1 MNLYTSLTL
10 RYLKQNK
17 RRTLVTIIGIILA
30 TALIC
35 GIGNICTS
43 FMDYQIRNQIQSNG
57 DFYATFFNIN
67 KEKAQIVTKSSGVTR
82 YGYSQS
88 LGGTILGKNKDISL
102 YINAYDKNKIE
113 SYRLTLK
120 EGKYPKNKNEIVV
133 SEGLLKHLNKK
144 IGDKVIFEVGDI
156 EYTEGTDIPKLINPQ
171 KNTYKI
177 VGILNKTPLSYN
189 SQLFALAGFDINSV
203 SNKEEFNVSICTENP
218 KDIYKTAISIGE
230 NIGLVQADEAS
241 DEDYSYDDQT
251 LMYYKG
257 IDFNESLLRLL
268 GASAYD
274 NINKTL
280 LLVVGLVASLVIIPT
295 IATIYNSFSI
305 AISERKK
312 QFGILN
318 SIGATKSQVM
328 KLVFL
333 EGFLV
338 SIVGIPIGLL
348 SGTIAIDIVFKVIKT
363 FFKTSVFGELELRV
377 VFSPVVLIS
386 STIIILLTIF
396 ISAIIPAINAA
407 KISPLEAIKNSSN
420 LKVGKI
426 KSSKLVK
433 KIFKT
438 EGELAYKNLRRNKG
452 KFRITLFSLII
463 SIVIF
468 ISFNGFVDMFIETNQ
483 INYGTITNDLTLYE
497 NKLFTKEE
505 VQKTIDELKK
515 INGIKD
521 IAIDKGYNLNVHV
534 DEKNINKDL
543 KESLK
548 QSGYVDMDNSTY
560 NFINSRLST
569 PGDFSIS
576 NIKLSEGKFDKET
589 AKAENGV
596 ILVRYSYQESLAK
609 KGKVVL
615 TNYKVGDTLNCTITS
630 YDYDG
635 NESEK
640 EVKLKILAITDEILT
655 GNKQYPQ
662 TSFGVVAYDDLIHLL
677 SIKDDESSSNSYY
690 VATNQEK
697 STRDEVK
704 KVAEE
709 NSLSVIDS
717 IDEAQKLEQTMNVM
731 KIFVYGFIVVI
742 SLVSV
747 TNIINTISTNIN
759 LRKREFAVI
768 KSIGVTPQGFK
779 KMIYMES
786 ILYGILSL
794 LYGIPIGICLN
805 VLMNRILEGMI
816 TVQTLI
822 PYKSILICIISIFI
836 ITFIASYIP
845 LKKISKENIIDN
857 IRQESI

>member
-1 MNLYTSLTL
+1 M
-10 RYLKQNK
+10 R
-17 RRTLVTIIGIILA
+17 G
-30 TALIC
+30 
-35 GIGNICTS
+35 
-43 FMDYQIRNQIQSNG
+43 QIQSSG
-57 DFYATFFNIN
+57 SFYATFTDID
-67 KEKAQIVTKSSGVTR
+67 KEKASVITKSSGVSE
-82 YGYSQS
+82 YGYKKNLGSVILDKKNSTS
-88 LGGTILGKNKDISL
+88 LDI
-102 YINAYDKNKIE
+102 NVFDKNTIN
-113 SYRLTLK
+113 SFQITLK
-120 EGKYPKNKNEIVV
+120 KGSYPKNESELIVTQD
-133 SEGLLKHLNKK
+133 LLNKWNKK
-144 IGDKVIFEVGDI
+144 IGDKITLNLGELIYDDMGMI
-156 EYTEGTDIPKLINPQ
+156 SKLKNPQ
-171 KNTYKI
+171 KTTFKI
-177 VGILNKTPLSYN
+177 VGTLDKALYN
-189 SQLFALAGFDINSV
+189 SKFAIAGFDINSV
-203 SNKEEFNVSICTENP
+203 DKNEKFDVSICTKNP
-218 KDIYKTAISIGE
+218 KDIYKTAISIGK
-230 NIGLVQADEAS
+230 NIGLVQKDDPQDES
-241 DEDYSYDDQT
+241 YNYDEQANLYFKDIEY
-251 LMYYKG
+251 
-257 IDFNESLLRLL
+257 NEGLLRLL
-268 GASAYD
+268 GASSYS
-274 NINKTL
+274 NINITL
-280 LLVVGLVASLVIIPT
+280 LLIVGLVASLVIIAT

-312 QFGILN
+312 QFAILN
-318 SIGATKSQVM
+318 SIGATKSQIM
-328 KLVFL
+328 KFVFL

-348 SGTIAIDIVFKVIKT
+348 SGTVAIDIVFKVIKT
-363 FFKTSVFGELELRV
+363 FFKTSMFGELDLRV
-377 VFSPVVLIS
+377 VFSPIVLIL
-386 STIIILLTIF
+386 STLVILLTIF
-396 ISAIIPAINAA
+396 ISALIPAINAA

-452 KFRITLFSLII
+452 KFRITLFSLVI

-468 ISFNGFVDMFIETNQ
+468 ISFNGFVDMFIEANQ
-483 INYGTITNDLTLYE
+483 INYGSITNDLTLYE
-497 NKLFTKEE
+497 NNLLTKEE

-515 INGIKD
+515 INGLKD
-521 IAIDKGYNLNVHV
+521 VAIDKGYNLNVHV

-543 KESLK
+543 RESLK
-548 QSGYVDMDNSTY
+548 QSDYVDMDNSTY
-560 NFINSRLST
+560 NFFDSKLYT

-576 NIKLSEGKFDKET
+576 NIKLSEGKFDRKT

-615 TNYKVGDTLNCTITS
+615 TNYKVGDTLNCTVYS
-630 YDYDG
+630 YDSDG
-635 NESEK
+635 NEKQK

-655 GNKQYPQ
+655 GDMQYPQ
-662 TSFGVVAYDDLIHLL
+662 TSFGVVAYDDLIPSLG
-677 SIKDDESSSNSYY
+677 ITDDESSSSSYC

-709 NSLSVIDS
+709 NNLSVIDS
-717 IDEAQKLEQTMNVM
+717 IDEAQRFEQTMNVM

-805 VLMNRILEGMI
+805 VLMNRILEGVI

-822 PYKSILICIISIFI
+822 PYKAILICVVAIFI

>member
-43 FMDYQIRNQIQSNG
+43 FMDYQMRDEIQSSG
-57 DFYATFFNIN
+57 SFYATFTDID
-67 KEKAQIVTKSSGVTR
+67 KEKASVITKSSGVSE
-82 YGYSQS
+82 YGYKKNLGSVIWDKKNSTS
-88 LGGTILGKNKDISL
+88 LDI
-102 YINAYDKNKIE
+102 NVFDKNTIN
-113 SYRLTLK
+113 SFQITLK
-120 EGKYPKNKNEIVV
+120 KGSYPKNESELIVTQD
-133 SEGLLKHLNKK
+133 LLNKWNKK
-144 IGDKVIFEVGDI
+144 IGDTITLNLGELIYDDMGI
-156 EYTEGTDIPKLINPQ
+156 ISKLKNPQ
-171 KNTYKI
+171 ETTFKI
-177 VGILNKTPLSYN
+177 VGTLDKAPYN
-189 SQLFALAGFDINSV
+189 SKLFAIAGFDINSV
-203 SNKEEFNVSICTENP
+203 DKNEKFDVSICTKNP

-230 NIGLVQADEAS
+230 NIGLVQKNDPQDE
-241 DEDYSYDDQT
+241 SYDYDEQT
-251 LMYYKG
+251 YMYYKD
-257 IDFNESLLRLL
+257 IEYNEGLLRLL
-268 GASAYD
+268 GASSYD
-274 NINKTL
+274 NINTTL
-280 LLVVGLVASLVIIPT
+280 ILIVALVASLVIIAT

-318 SIGATKSQVM
+318 SIGATKSQIM

-363 FFKTSVFGELELRV
+363 FFKTSAFGELELRV
-377 VFSPVVLIS
+377 VFSPIVLII
-386 STIIILLTIF
+386 STLVILLTIF
-396 ISAIIPAINAA
+396 ISALIPAINAA

-468 ISFNGFVDMFIETNQ
+468 ISFNGFVDMFIEANQ
-483 INYGTITNDLTLYE
+483 INYGSITNDLTLYE

-505 VQKTIDELKK
+505 VQNTINELKK

-543 KESLK
+543 RESLK
-548 QSGYVDMDNSTY
+548 QSDYVDMDNSTY

-576 NIKLSEGKFDKET
+576 NIKLSEGKFNKET

-615 TNYKVGDTLNCTITS
+615 TNYKVGDTLNCTVYS
-630 YDYDG
+630 YDSDG
-635 NESEK
+635 NEKQK

-655 GNKQYPQ
+655 GNKQYPE
-662 TSFGVVAYDDLIHLL
+662 TSFGVVAYDDLIHSLG
-677 SIKDDESSSNSYY
+677 IKDDESSSNSYY

-717 IDEAQKLEQTMNVM
+717 IDEAQKFEQTMNVM

-747 TNIINTISTNIN
+747 TNIVNTISTNIN

-794 LYGIPIGICLN
+794 LYGIPIGICMN
-805 VLMNRILEGMI
+805 VLMNKILEGVI

-822 PYKSILICIISIFI
+822 PYKAILICVVAIFI

>member
-43 FMDYQIRNQIQSNG
+43 FMDYQMRDEIQSSG
-57 DFYATFFNIN
+57 SFYATFTDID
-67 KEKAQIVTKSSGVTR
+67 KEKASVITKSSGVSE
-82 YGYSQS
+82 YGYKKNLGSVILDKKNSTS
-88 LGGTILGKNKDISL
+88 LDI
-102 YINAYDKNKIE
+102 NVFDKNTIN
-113 SYRLTLK
+113 SFQITLK
-120 EGKYPKNKNEIVV
+120 KGSYPKNESELIVTQDI
-133 SEGLLKHLNKK
+133 LNKWNKK
-144 IGDKVIFEVGDI
+144 IGDKITLNLGELIYDDMGMI
-156 EYTEGTDIPKLINPQ
+156 SKLKNPQ
-171 KNTYKI
+171 KTTFKI
-177 VGILNKTPLSYN
+177 VGTLDKALYN
-189 SQLFALAGFDINSV
+189 SKFAIAGFDINSV
-203 SNKEEFNVSICTENP
+203 DKNEKFDVSICTKNP
-218 KDIYKTAISIGE
+218 KDIYKTAISIGK
-230 NIGLVQADEAS
+230 NIGLVQKDNPKDES
-241 DEDYSYDDQT
+241 YNYDEQANLYFKDIEY
-251 LMYYKG
+251 
-257 IDFNESLLRLL
+257 NEGLLRLL
-268 GASAYD
+268 GASSYS
-274 NINKTL
+274 NINITL
-280 LLVVGLVASLVIIPT
+280 LLIVGLVASLVIIAT

-312 QFGILN
+312 QFAILN
-318 SIGATKSQVM
+318 SIGATKSQIM
-328 KLVFL
+328 KFVFL

-348 SGTIAIDIVFKVIKT
+348 SGTVAIDIVFKVIKT
-363 FFKTSVFGELELRV
+363 FFKTSMFGELDLRV
-377 VFSPVVLIS
+377 VFSPIVLIL
-386 STIIILLTIF
+386 STLVILLTIF
-396 ISAIIPAINAA
+396 ISALIPAINAA

-452 KFRITLFSLII
+452 KFRITLFSLVI

-468 ISFNGFVDMFIETNQ
+468 ISFNGFVDMFVEANQ
-483 INYGTITNDLTLYE
+483 INYGSITNDLTLYE
-497 NKLFTKEE
+497 NNLLTKEE

-515 INGIKD
+515 INGLKD
-521 IAIDKGYNLNVHV
+521 VAIDKGYNLNVHV

-543 KESLK
+543 RESLK
-548 QSGYVDMDNSTY
+548 QSHYVDMDNSNY
-560 NFINSRLST
+560 NFINSRLYI
-569 PGDFSIS
+569 PGYFSIS
-576 NIKLSEGKFDKET
+576 NIKLSEGKFDRKT

-615 TNYKVGDTLNCTITS
+615 SNYKVGDTLNCTITS
-630 YDYDG
+630 YDSDG
-635 NESEK
+635 KESEK

-655 GNKQYPQ
+655 GNNQYPE
-662 TSFGVVAYDDLIHLL
+662 TSFGVVAYDDLIPSLG
-677 SIKDDESSSNSYY
+677 ITDDESSSNLYY

-709 NSLSVIDS
+709 NNLSVMDS

-759 LRKREFAVI
+759 LRKREFAII

-794 LYGIPIGICLN
+794 LYGIPIGICMN
-805 VLMNRILEGMI
+805 VLMNKILEGVI

-822 PYKSILICIISIFI
+822 PYKAILICVVAIFI

>member
-43 FMDYQIRNQIQSNG
+43 FMDYQMRDQIKTSG
-57 DFYATFFNIN
+57 SFYATFTDID
-67 KEKAQIVTKSSGVTR
+67 KEKASVITKSSGVSE
-82 YGYSQS
+82 YGYKKNLGSVIWDKKNSTS
-88 LGGTILGKNKDISL
+88 LDI
-102 YINAYDKNKIE
+102 NVFDKNTIN
-113 SYRLTLK
+113 SFQITLK
-120 EGKYPKNKNEIVV
+120 KGSYPKNESELIVTQD
-133 SEGLLKHLNKK
+133 LLNKWNKK
-144 IGDKVIFEVGDI
+144 IGDKITLNLGELIYDDMGMI
-156 EYTEGTDIPKLINPQ
+156 SKLKNPQ
-171 KNTYKI
+171 KTTFKI
-177 VGILNKTPLSYN
+177 VGTLDKAPYN
-189 SQLFALAGFDINSV
+189 SKLFAIAGFDINTV
-203 SNKEEFNVSICTENP
+203 NKNEKFDVSICTKNP
-218 KDIYKTAISIGE
+218 KDIYKTAISIGK
-230 NIGLVQADEAS
+230 NIGLAQKDNPQDESYNYDEQANLYFKDIE
-241 DEDYSYDDQT
+241 Y
-251 LMYYKG
+251 
-257 IDFNESLLRLL
+257 NEGLLRLL
-268 GASAYD
+268 GASSYS
-274 NINKTL
+274 NINITL
-280 LLVVGLVASLVIIPT
+280 LLIVGLVASLVIIAT

-312 QFGILN
+312 QFAILN
-318 SIGATKSQVM
+318 SIGATKSQIM
-328 KLVFL
+328 KFVFL

-348 SGTIAIDIVFKVIKT
+348 SGTVAIDIVFKVIKT
-363 FFKTSVFGELELRV
+363 FFKTSMFGELDLRV
-377 VFSPVVLIS
+377 VFSPIVLIL
-386 STIIILLTIF
+386 STLVILLTIF
-396 ISAIIPAINAA
+396 ISALIPAINAA

-452 KFRITLFSLII
+452 KFRITLFSLVI

-468 ISFNGFVDMFIETNQ
+468 ISFNGFVDMFIEANQ
-483 INYGTITNDLTLYE
+483 INYGSITNDLTLYE
-497 NKLFTKEE
+497 NNLLTKEE

-515 INGIKD
+515 INGLKD
-521 IAIDKGYNLNVHV
+521 VAIDKGYNLNVHV

-543 KESLK
+543 RESLK
-548 QSGYVDMDNSTY
+548 QSRYVDMDNSNY
-560 NFINSRLST
+560 NFINSRLYI
-569 PGDFSIS
+569 PGYFSIS
-576 NIKLSEGKFDKET
+576 NIKLSEGKFDRKT

-615 TNYKVGDTLNCTITS
+615 SNYKVGDTLNCTITS
-630 YDYDG
+630 YDSDG
-635 NESEK
+635 KESAK

-655 GNKQYPQ
+655 GNNQYPE
-662 TSFGVVAYDDLIHLL
+662 TSFGVVAYDDLIPSLG
-677 SIKDDESSSNSYY
+677 ITDDKSSSIYY
-690 VATNQEK
+690 VATNREK

-709 NSLSVIDS
+709 NNLSVIDS

-822 PYKSILICIISIFI
+822 PYKAILICVVAIFV

-845 LKKISKENIIDN
+845 LKKMSKENIIDN

>member
-43 FMDYQIRNQIQSNG
+43 FMDYQMRNEIQSNG
-57 DFYATFFNIN
+57 SFYATFNNID
-67 KEKAQIVTKSSGVTR
+67 KEKADIITKSSGVSE
-82 YGYSQS
+82 YGYKKD
-88 LGGTILGKNKDISL
+88 LGSIILDKKNSTSIDI
-102 YINAYDKNKIE
+102 NVFDKNTIN
-113 SYRLTLK
+113 SFQITLK
-120 EGKYPKNKNEIVV
+120 NGSYPKNQSEIIVT
-133 SEGLLKHLNKK
+133 EDLLNKWNKK
-144 IGDKVIFEVGDI
+144 IGDKITLNLGELIYDDMGMI
-156 EYTEGTDIPKLINPQ
+156 SKLKNSQ
-171 KNTYKI
+171 KTTFKI
-177 VGILNKTPLSYN
+177 VGTLDKAPYN
-189 SQLFALAGFDINSV
+189 SKLFAITGFDINSV
-203 SNKEEFNVSICTENP
+203 DKNEKFDVSICTKNP

-230 NIGLVQADEAS
+230 NIGLVQKDDPQDES
-241 DEDYSYDDQT
+241 YNYDEQTNLYFKDIDY
-251 LMYYKG
+251 
-257 IDFNESLLRLL
+257 NEGLLRLL
-268 GASAYD
+268 GASAYS
-274 NINKTL
+274 NINITL
-280 LLVVGLVASLVIIPT
+280 LLIVGLVASLVIIAT

-318 SIGATKSQVM
+318 SIGATKSQIM

-338 SIVGIPIGLL
+338 SIIGIPIGLL

-363 FFKTSVFGELELRV
+363 FFKTSMFGELELRI
-377 VFSPVVLIS
+377 VFSPIVLIL
-386 STIIILLTIF
+386 STLVILLTIF

-468 ISFNGFVDMFIETNQ
+468 ISFNGFVDMFIEANQ
-483 INYGTITNDLTLYE
+483 INYGSITNDLTLYE
-497 NKLFTKEE
+497 NNLLTKEE

-515 INGIKD
+515 INGLKD
-521 IAIDKGYNLNVHV
+521 VAIDKGYNLNVHV

-543 KESLK
+543 RESLK
-548 QSGYVDMDNSTY
+548 QSDYVDMDNSTY

-615 TNYKVGDTLNCTITS
+615 TNYKVGDTLNCTVYS
-630 YDYDG
+630 YDSDG
-635 NESEK
+635 NEKQK

-655 GNKQYPQ
+655 GNKQYPE
-662 TSFGVVAYDDLIHLL
+662 TSFGVVAYDDLIHSLG
-677 SIKDDESSSNSYY
+677 IKDDESSSNSYY

-717 IDEAQKLEQTMNVM
+717 IDEAQKFEQTMNVM

-747 TNIINTISTNIN
+747 TNIVNTISTNIN

-794 LYGIPIGICLN
+794 LYGIPIGICMN

-822 PYKSILICIISIFI
+822 PYKAILICVVAIFV

>member
-43 FMDYQIRNQIQSNG
+43 FMDYQMRDEIQSSG
-57 DFYATFFNIN
+57 SFYATFTDID
-67 KEKAQIVTKSSGVTR
+67 KEKASVITKSSGVSE
-82 YGYSQS
+82 YGYKKNLGSVIWDKKNSTS
-88 LGGTILGKNKDISL
+88 LDI
-102 YINAYDKNKIE
+102 NVFDKNTIN
-113 SYRLTLK
+113 SFQITLK
-120 EGKYPKNKNEIVV
+120 KGSYPKNESELIVTQD
-133 SEGLLKHLNKK
+133 LLNKWNKK
-144 IGDKVIFEVGDI
+144 IGDKITLNLGELIYDDMGMI
-156 EYTEGTDIPKLINPQ
+156 SKLKNPQ
-171 KNTYKI
+171 KTTFKI
-177 VGILNKTPLSYN
+177 VGTLDKALYN
-189 SQLFALAGFDINSV
+189 SKFAIAGFDINSV
-203 SNKEEFNVSICTENP
+203 DKNEKFDVSICTKNP
-218 KDIYKTAISIGE
+218 KDIYKTAISIGK
-230 NIGLVQADEAS
+230 NIGLVQKDNPKDES
-241 DEDYSYDDQT
+241 YNYDEQANLYFKDIEY
-251 LMYYKG
+251 
-257 IDFNESLLRLL
+257 NEGLLRLL
-268 GASAYD
+268 GASSYS
-274 NINKTL
+274 NINITL
-280 LLVVGLVASLVIIPT
+280 LLIVGLVASLVIIAT

-312 QFGILN
+312 QFAILN
-318 SIGATKSQVM
+318 SIGATKSQIM
-328 KLVFL
+328 KFVFL

-348 SGTIAIDIVFKVIKT
+348 SGTVAIDIVFKVIKT
-363 FFKTSVFGELELRV
+363 FFKTSMFGELDLRV
-377 VFSPVVLIS
+377 VFSPIVLIL
-386 STIIILLTIF
+386 STLVILLTIF
-396 ISAIIPAINAA
+396 ISALIPAINAA

-452 KFRITLFSLII
+452 KFRITLFSLVI

-468 ISFNGFVDMFIETNQ
+468 ISFNGFVDMFVEANQ
-483 INYGTITNDLTLYE
+483 INYGSITNDLTLYE
-497 NKLFTKEE
+497 NNLLTKEE

-515 INGIKD
+515 INGLKD
-521 IAIDKGYNLNVHV
+521 VAIDKGYNLNVHV

-543 KESLK
+543 RESLK
-548 QSGYVDMDNSTY
+548 QSDYVDMDNSNY
-560 NFINSRLST
+560 NFINSRLYI
-569 PGDFSIS
+569 PGYFSIS
-576 NIKLSEGKFDKET
+576 NIKLSEGKFDRKT

-615 TNYKVGDTLNCTITS
+615 SNYKVGDTLNCTITS
-630 YDYDG
+630 YDSDG
-635 NESEK
+635 KESEK

-655 GNKQYPQ
+655 GNNQYPE
-662 TSFGVVAYDDLIHLL
+662 TSFGVVAYDDLIPSLG
-677 SIKDDESSSNSYY
+677 ITDDESSSNLYY

-709 NSLSVIDS
+709 NNLSVMDS

-759 LRKREFAVI
+759 LRKREFAII

-794 LYGIPIGICLN
+794 LYGIPIGICMN
-805 VLMNRILEGMI
+805 VLMNKILEGVI

-822 PYKSILICIISIFI
+822 PYKAILICVVAIFI

>member
-43 FMDYQIRNQIQSNG
+43 FMDYQMRGQIQSSG
-57 DFYATFFNIN
+57 SFYATFTDID
-67 KEKAQIVTKSSGVTR
+67 KEKASVITKSSGVSE
-82 YGYSQS
+82 YGYKKNLGSVIWDKKNSTS
-88 LGGTILGKNKDISL
+88 LDI
-102 YINAYDKNKIE
+102 NVFDKNTIN
-113 SYRLTLK
+113 SFQITLK
-120 EGKYPKNKNEIVV
+120 KGSYPKNESELIVTQD
-133 SEGLLKHLNKK
+133 LLNKWNKK
-144 IGDKVIFEVGDI
+144 IGDKITLNLGELIYDDMGMI
-156 EYTEGTDIPKLINPQ
+156 SKLKNPQ
-171 KNTYKI
+171 KTTFKI
-177 VGILNKTPLSYN
+177 VGTLDKALYN
-189 SQLFALAGFDINSV
+189 SKFAIAGFDINSV
-203 SNKEEFNVSICTENP
+203 DKNEKFDVSICTKNP
-218 KDIYKTAISIGE
+218 KDIYKTAISIGK
-230 NIGLVQADEAS
+230 NIGLVQKDDPQDES
-241 DEDYSYDDQT
+241 YNYDEQANLYFKDIEY
-251 LMYYKG
+251 
-257 IDFNESLLRLL
+257 NEGLLRLL
-268 GASAYD
+268 GASSYS
-274 NINKTL
+274 NINITL
-280 LLVVGLVASLVIIPT
+280 LLIVGLVASLVIIAT

-318 SIGATKSQVM
+318 SIGATKSQIM
-328 KLVFL
+328 KFVFL

-348 SGTIAIDIVFKVIKT
+348 SGTVAIDIVFKVIKT
-363 FFKTSVFGELELRV
+363 FFKTSMFGELDLRV
-377 VFSPVVLIS
+377 VFSPIVLIL
-386 STIIILLTIF
+386 STLVILLTIF
-396 ISAIIPAINAA
+396 ISALIPAINAA

-452 KFRITLFSLII
+452 KFRITLFSLVI
-463 SIVIF
+463 SILIF
-468 ISFNGFVDMFIETNQ
+468 ISFNGFVDMFIEANQ
-483 INYGTITNDLTLYE
+483 INYGSITNDLTLYE
-497 NKLFTKEE
+497 NNLLTKEE

-515 INGIKD
+515 INGLKD
-521 IAIDKGYNLNVHV
+521 VAIDKGYNLNVHV

-543 KESLK
+543 RESLK
-548 QSGYVDMDNSTY
+548 QSRYVDMDNSNY
-560 NFINSRLST
+560 NFINSKLYI
-569 PGDFSIS
+569 PGYFSIS
-576 NIKLSEGKFDKET
+576 NIKLSEGKFDRKT

-615 TNYKVGDTLNCTITS
+615 SNYKVGDTLNCTITS
-630 YDYDG
+630 YDSDG
-635 NESEK
+635 KESAK

-655 GNKQYPQ
+655 GNNQYPE
-662 TSFGVVAYDDLIHLL
+662 TSFGVVAYDDLIPSLG
-677 SIKDDESSSNSYY
+677 ITDDESSSSSYC

-709 NSLSVIDS
+709 NNLSVIDS
-717 IDEAQKLEQTMNVM
+717 IDEAQRLEQTMNVM

-794 LYGIPIGICLN
+794 LYGIPIGICMN
-805 VLMNRILEGMI
+805 VLMNKILEGVI

-822 PYKSILICIISIFI
+822 PYKAILICVVAIFI

>member
-43 FMDYQIRNQIQSNG
+43 FMDYQMRDEIQSSG
-57 DFYATFFNIN
+57 SFYATFTDID
-67 KEKAQIVTKSSGVTR
+67 KEKASVITKSSGVSE
-82 YGYSQS
+82 YGYKKNLGSVIWDKKNSTS
-88 LGGTILGKNKDISL
+88 LDI
-102 YINAYDKNKIE
+102 NVFDKNTIN
-113 SYRLTLK
+113 SFQITLK
-120 EGKYPKNKNEIVV
+120 KGSYPKNESELIVTQD
-133 SEGLLKHLNKK
+133 LLNKWNKK
-144 IGDKVIFEVGDI
+144 IGDKITLNLGELIYDDMGMI
-156 EYTEGTDIPKLINPQ
+156 SKLKNPQ
-171 KNTYKI
+171 KTTFKI
-177 VGILNKTPLSYN
+177 VGTLDKALYN
-189 SQLFALAGFDINSV
+189 SKFAIAGFDINSV
-203 SNKEEFNVSICTENP
+203 DKNEKFDVSICTKNP
-218 KDIYKTAISIGE
+218 KDIYNTAISIGQ
-230 NIGLVQADEAS
+230 NIGLVQKD
-241 DEDYSYDDQT
+241 DPKDKSYNYDGQT
-251 LMYYKG
+251 SLYFKDINY
-257 IDFNESLLRLL
+257 NEGLLRLL
-268 GASAYD
+268 GASSYD
-274 NINKTL
+274 NINTTL
-280 LLVVGLVASLVIIPT
+280 ILIVGLVASLVIIAT

-318 SIGATKSQVM
+318 SIGATKSQIM

-348 SGTIAIDIVFKVIKT
+348 SGTVAIDIVFKVIKT
-363 FFKTSVFGELELRV
+363 FFKTSMFGELDLRL
-377 VFSPVVLIS
+377 VFSPIVLIL
-386 STIIILLTIF
+386 STLVILLTIF
-396 ISAIIPAINAA
+396 ISALIPAINAA
-407 KISPLEAIKNSSN
+407 KISPLEAIRNSSN

-452 KFRITLFSLII
+452 KFRITLFSLVI

-468 ISFNGFVDMFIETNQ
+468 ISFNGFVDMFIEANQ
-483 INYGTITNDLTLYE
+483 INYGSITNDLTLYE
-497 NKLFTKEE
+497 NNLLTKEE

-515 INGIKD
+515 INGLKD
-521 IAIDKGYNLNVHV
+521 VAIDKGYNLNVHV

-543 KESLK
+543 RESLK
-548 QSGYVDMDNSTY
+548 QSDYVDMDNSTY
-560 NFINSRLST
+560 NFFDSKLYT

-576 NIKLSEGKFDKET
+576 NIKLSEGKFDRKT

-615 TNYKVGDTLNCTITS
+615 TNYKVGDTLNCTVYS
-630 YDYDG
+630 YDSDG
-635 NESEK
+635 NEKQK

-655 GNKQYPQ
+655 GDMQYPQ
-662 TSFGVVAYDDLIHLL
+662 TSFGVVAYDDLIPSLG
-677 SIKDDESSSNSYY
+677 ITDDESSSNSYY

-709 NSLSVIDS
+709 NNLSVIDS
-717 IDEAQKLEQTMNVM
+717 IDEAQRLEQTMNVM

-794 LYGIPIGICLN
+794 LYGIPIGICMN
-805 VLMNRILEGMI
+805 VLMNKILEGVI

-822 PYKSILICIISIFI
+822 PYKAILICVVAIFI

-845 LKKISKENIIDN
+845 LKKMSKENIIDN